1 MKTRFAAITAC
12 LLLGSTALSGAALA
26 QSATGTDS
34 SMTQPGALPHAP
46 MSPPVMPGDPA
57 TAPMPADTGMTAA
70 PTDPDSGGRLAD
82 QGQPRTMGATE
93 EPGTPP
99 MPGDSGSP
107 ANTATADGAM
117 SSPDASNGQPQVL
130 AEVNPNDV
138 SGSER
143 QKNAVV
149 STQLLN
155 RFNTLGFA
163 EFKEF
168 SREGSGYKTEARTN
182 DGNWVTVMIDPEEGT
197 ITQQ

>member
-26 QSATGTDS
+26 QSATGTDT
-34 SMTQPGALPHAP
+34 SMTQPGAMPHDP

-57 TAPMPADTGMTAA
+57 TAPMPADTGMTGMTTS

-82 QGQPRTMGATE
+82 QGHPSTMGATE
-93 EPGTPP
+93 EPGT
-99 MPGDSGSP
+99 
-107 ANTATADGAM
+107 NTAASGGMDATA
-117 SSPDASNGQPQVL
+117 STTASDTTNGQPQVL
-130 AEVNPNDV
+130 AEVNPDEV

-143 QKNAVV
+143 QKTAAV

-168 SREGSGYKTEARTN
+168 TREGNGYKTEAKTS

-197 ITQQ
+197 IKQQ